1 MPVISMNDAQLEAV
15 HTIEGPVIIISCPGS
30 GKTTTLIHRV
40 RFMIECRIDPASI
53 LTVTFT
59 NAAAERMKHY
69 YQKVF
74 GREDR
79 LQFLTIHSLCFG
91 ILRAEGLYCPG
102 DILKEDERRR
112 FVYQQVSRMTWVNDP
127 WELTGALLTDF
138 SVVRNNDID
147 PDTYEPEACPART
160 FREVLR
166 LYDEYRDRD
175 HKIDFDDMLIQCRE
189 LLRDPE
195 ILSKWQRRFQYIQC
209 DEYQDTNGLQRDIL
223 YMLAGEKKNL
233 CVVGD
238 DDQSIYMF
246 RGARPEIMLRFEED
260 FPGCRVIHLSVNYR
274 SGRAVVER
282 AGMVIAHNRARY
294 QKDFLSA
301 RGEKGFEGAVH
312 CQKFDG
318 RAEEMDYVITCIRE
332 AVGKGVPCREMAV
345 LFRTGRQAQLPAAAL
360 SRAGIP
366 AFSTESVRSIYEGWV
381 FEGIRAYVKLSLG
394 QAGPDAM
401 LYVLNRPS
409 RYLKEEYFRTCSY
422 SLSSMLRAASYLKR
436 DASWKYEAARE
447 SLTAWMKAFG
457 PAVLRPTDEPY
468 LVFQALKSET
478 GGIGYDLYI
487 RSYAEYRKLDAEE
500 LLGDF
505 AQMEAD
511 AASFRTIQDW
521 LDFAEASAAASRSS
535 GRPRDPQGVVL
546 TTMHKA
552 KGLEWQYVFLIDV
565 NKDLVPHRNAET
577 ALETEEER
585 RLFYVAMTRAKDVLY
600 ILGSGKAS
608 SFMQEMEDDLRKEE
622 ALAFWGIWQEKQG
635 INVFVRHSAWG
646 LGRVLSMKE
655 GKKGMYLRVDFDGM
669 VKTFPYPKA
678 FADGHLCAAKGLLD

>member
-1 MPVISMNDAQLEAV
+1 MISMNPAQLEAV

-59 NAAAERMKHY
+59 NAAAARMKHY

-74 GREDR
+74 GREDA

-91 ILRAEGLYCPG
+91 ILRREGLYGPG
-102 DILKEDERRR
+102 DILKEEERRR

-147 PDTYEPEACPART
+147 PDAYEPEACPART

-166 LYDEYRDRD
+166 SYDEYRDRN

-195 ILSKWQRRFQYIQC
+195 ILSRWQKRFQYIQC

-246 RGARPEIMLRFEED
+246 RGARPEIMLRFEKD
-260 FPGCRVIHLSVNYR
+260 FPGCRIIHLSTNYR
-274 SGRAVVER
+274 SGQAIVDR
-282 AGMVIAHNRARY
+282 AGLVIAHNRARY
-294 QKDFLSA
+294 QKDFLSD
-301 RGEKGFEGAVH
+301 RGQKGAAGKVLCQSFEGRS
-312 CQKFDG
+312 D
-318 RAEEMDYVITCIRE
+318 EMDYVVTCIRD
-332 AVGKGVPCREMAV
+332 AARKGVPYREMAV

-360 SRAGIP
+360 MKAGIP
-366 AFSTESVRSIYEGWV
+366 AFSTESVRSIYDGWV
-381 FEGIRAYVKLSLG
+381 FEGIRTYVKLSLG

-409 RYLKEEYFRTCSY
+409 RYLKEEYFKDCSY

-436 DASWKYEAARE
+436 EAYWKYEAARE
-447 SLTAWMKAFG
+447 SLTDWMKAFG

-468 LVFQALKSET
+468 LVFQALKSERLRCLYPVLCRIQKAGP
-478 GGIGYDLYI
+478 GGASGRFRPDGSRCQDLSDHPGLAGFC
-487 RSYAEYRKLDAEE
+487 RGLRGRRQV
-500 LLGDF
+500 LGP
-505 AQMEAD
+505 AQG
-511 AASFRTIQDW
+511 
-521 LDFAEASAAASRSS
+521 SS
-535 GRPRDPQGVVL
+535 GGGPDHHAQGQGPGVALRFSDRCEQGPGPPQECPDACGDRRGE
-546 TTMHKA
+546 KA
-552 KGLEWQYVFLIDV
+552 FLCGHDQGQ
-565 NKDLVPHRNAET
+565 
-577 ALETEEER
+577 
-585 RLFYVAMTRAKDVLY
+585 RLSLY
-600 ILGSGKAS
+600 PG
-608 SFMQEMEDDLRKEE
+608 ERKEILLY
-622 ALAFWGIWQEKQG
+622 AG
-635 INVFVRHSAWG
+635 
-646 LGRVLSMKE
+646 
-655 GKKGMYLRVDFDGM
+655 DG
-669 VKTFPYPKA
+669 
-678 FADGHLCAAKGLLD
+678 G

>member
-1 MPVISMNDAQLEAV
+1 MISMNPAQLEAV

-59 NAAAERMKHY
+59 NAAAARMKHY

-74 GREDR
+74 GREDA

-91 ILRAEGLYCPG
+91 ILRREGLYGPG
-102 DILKEDERRR
+102 DILKEEERRR

-147 PDTYEPEACPART
+147 PDAYEPEACPSRT

-166 LYDEYRDRD
+166 SYDEYRDRN

-195 ILSKWQRRFQYIQC
+195 ILSRWQKRFQYIQC

-246 RGARPEIMLRFEED
+246 RGARPEIMLRFEKD
-260 FPGCRVIHLSVNYR
+260 FPGCRIIHLSTNYR
-274 SGRAVVER
+274 SGQAIVDR
-282 AGMVIAHNRARY
+282 AGLVIGHNRARY
-294 QKDFLSA
+294 QKDFLSD
-301 RGEKGFEGAVH
+301 RGQKGAEGKVLCQSFEGRS
-312 CQKFDG
+312 D
-318 RAEEMDYVITCIRE
+318 EMDYVVTCIRD
-332 AVGKGVPCREMAV
+332 AARKGVPYKEMAV

-360 SRAGIP
+360 MKAGIP

-381 FEGIRAYVKLSLG
+381 FDGIRTYVKLSLG

-409 RYLKEEYFRTCSY
+409 RYLKEEYFKDCSY

-436 DASWKYEAARE
+436 EAYWKYEAARE
-447 SLTAWMKAFG
+447 SLTDWMKAFG
-457 PAVLRPTDEPY
+457 PAVLKPTDEPY
-468 LVFQALKSET
+468 LVFQALKSES
-478 GGIGYDLYI
+478 GGIGYDAYI
-487 RSYAEYRKLDAEE
+487 RSYAEYRKLDPEE

-511 AASFRTIQDW
+511 ARTFRTIQDW
-521 LDFAEASAAASRSS
+521 LDFAEASAAGARSS

-552 KGLEWQYVFLIDV
+552 KGLEWRCVFLIDV
-565 NKDLVPHRNAET
+565 NKDLVPHKNAQTPVEI
-577 ALETEEER
+577 EEER
-585 RLFYVAMTRAKDVLY
+585 RLFYVAMTRAKDWLY
-600 ILGSGKAS
+600 ILGSGKKS
-608 SFMQEMEDDLRKEE
+608 SFMQEMEDDLRMIE
-622 ALAFWGIWQEKQG
+622 ADAFRRIYLEKG
-635 INVFVRHSAWG
+635 GENVFVRHSAWG
-646 LGRVLSMKE
+646 LGRVVSLKE
-655 GKKGMYLRVDFDGM
+655 GKKGILLRVDFDGM
-669 VKTFPYPKA
+669 VKTFPYPRA
-678 FADGHLCAAKGLLD
+678 FADGHLSTAGSLLD